1 MRSYRCGGFL
11 PLFDPRDH
19 LVAEAWDSR
28 NVSGLLRVISKQ
40 AAERSHRL
48 VNRVGGNRDTRPSL
62 IEQLINADHLARTG
76 RQGREEAAERG
87 HRVGWFRPRG
97 PSGQRQC
104 QHASYRYA
112 KLLFEASLERF
123 QNQFRAFQNCFRT
136 SGTSPA
142 ILTPCCTKVRGSL
155 AGI

>member
-11 PLFDPRDH
+11 PLFDRRDH

-62 IEQLINADHLARTG
+62 IEQLINADTSPEPGGKAEKKPQSAGIESDGFALAGHLARDSVNTP
-76 RQGREEAAERG
+76 
-87 HRVGWFRPRG
+87 VTDT
-97 PSGQRQC
+97 
-104 QHASYRYA
+104 
-112 KLLFEASLERF
+112 
-123 QNQFRAFQNCFRT
+123 QNCCLRRHWRGFRT
-136 SGTSPA
+136 NSGHFRTASG
-142 ILTPCCTKVRGSL
+142 LQERL
-155 AGI
+155 RLF